1 LNLEELSTMSE
12 TDTKEETTAPAAA
25 GEETTETPDVD
36 SSEGKES
43 EPSKEDATTTEKVEE
58 KAKETSEGTEKV
70 EEKAKETSEGTE
82 KVEEKAKENSEG
94 KSSEDGPAAK
104 KQKLEEE
111 MPKSDEKDKN
121 EEPEEVKAY
130 EIDEAPTAPSTD
142 DDKINSPA
150 VVLFGLHPLIKE
162 APLSKLLE
170 NYGALKSCSVR
181 MAFASRYGS
190 VEFETTDQ
198 AKAAYRA
205 LNNAK
210 IMGKPIL
217 VKPTVVRND

>member
-1 LNLEELSTMSE
+1 MSE
-12 TDTKEETTAPAAA
+12 TDTKEETTAAVEA
-25 GEETTETPDVD
+25 GDEKAVTPDVE
-36 SSEGKES
+36 SSDGKES
-43 EPSKEDATTTEKVEE
+43 EPTKEGASGQEESEKVGEEEKED
-58 KAKETSEGTEKV
+58 
-70 EEKAKETSEGTE
+70 
-82 KVEEKAKENSEG
+82 SEG

-104 KQKLEEE
+104 KQKLEDEK
-111 MPKSDEKDKN
+111 PKSDEKDKN

-130 EIDEAPTAPSTD
+130 EIDEAPATPSTD

-170 NYGALKSCSVR
+170 TYGALKSCSVR

-210 IMGKPIL
+210 IMGKPVLIQ
-217 VKPTVVRND
+217 PTVVKKN